1 MDINKIFGA
10 FNSSSKDDSWGYQ
23 PYSYS
28 DTSSKFTALD
38 ENHPRYFIKIFQKL
52 VINYTGYSDQLIDFF
67 ASSDPEIDV
76 ANVKKAGEGMLYNR
90 AYGFITKLDLQDE
103 YHIKILFQEVNP
115 KLEKSLQK
123 TLSYFEGEEEYEKCA
138 IIKKYLDF
146 LNLSS

>member
-1 MDINKIFGA
+1 LDINKIFGA

-28 DTSSKFTALD
+28 TPKSFTALD

-76 ANVKKAGEGMLYNR
+76 ANVKRAGESMLYNR
-90 AYGFITKLDLQDE
+90 AYGYLTKIDVQDE
-103 YHIKILFQEVNP
+103 YHIKILFQEANP
-115 KLEKSLQK
+115 KLEESLQK
-123 TLSYFEGEEEYEKCA
+123 TLFYFEKEEEYEKCA
-138 IIKKYLDF
+138 IVKKYLDF